1 VNGRW
6 LLVGKL
12 LAAIVPLLLAA
23 LVAIAWN
30 NSHTMAVQGRDIAA
44 LHLEVQHLRELIEKP
59 LR

>member
-1 VNGRW
+1 
-6 LLVGKL
+6 LVGKL